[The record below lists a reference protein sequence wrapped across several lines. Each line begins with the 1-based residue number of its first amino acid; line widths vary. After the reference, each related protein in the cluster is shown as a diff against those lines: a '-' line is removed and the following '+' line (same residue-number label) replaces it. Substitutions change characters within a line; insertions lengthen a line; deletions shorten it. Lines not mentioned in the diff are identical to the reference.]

1 MRAVCVGE
9 TCALQNLR
17 KICELSQI
25 ICGLTPLFTQKQHP
39 KYMGFIPCFI
49 QKQHSSTNN
58 AK

>member
-1 MRAVCVGE
+1 MRAPSLLARLAFCKV
-9 TCALQNLR
+9 R

>member
-25 ICGLTPLFTQKQHP
+25 ICGLIKFFTQKQHP
-39 KYMGFIPCFI
+39 KYMRFNTVFHP
-49 QKQHSSTNN
+49 Q
-58 AK
+58 